1 MKGKLKTVFEYAG
14 AVLLCLLILT
24 CVMKL
29 WRADFKT
36 PFAYFGDA
44 LLYSVGTKGA
54 IEQGWWLHNPH
65 LGAPSGLKYEAYPA
79 IENFHFLLIKLISW
93 FTADHAS
100 TLNLFYL
107 LTFPLTVISSL
118 YVLRYL
124 RFSYP
129 VALLASLLYAFLPYH
144 FFRSYHLFL
153 AAYYLLPLM
162 ILVVLWIC
170 SGEQFLIV
178 QRDNTRWPKLDLKS
192 RKSIFSIAV
201 CAMLGSCGIY
211 YPFFSCF
218 LLLIAGVTAA
228 VYRRSIYALMLPGI
242 LIGFMSVVVLIN
254 YLPLIQ
260 YQRAHGTSST
270 GARSVVDAEIMG
282 LKITQLL
289 LPIGGHRL
297 PSLGQLKYRYNLGP
311 LVNENDT
318 ASLGVVGSV
327 GFMILLFALFYRTAA
342 FPILNDLSI
351 LNFSALLL
359 ATIGGFGV
367 LFALLISPQ
376 IRAYNRIS
384 VFIAFFCL
392 VAVAQTLDV
401 FYKRLKARKTQ
412 LGFILMLGFVLVA
425 GVYDQTSTTFFFVP
439 EYDNIKNEYQSDRE
453 FVGDI
458 EASLP
463 AGAMIFQLPYMPFP
477 ESPPLHKMFD
487 HDLFKA
493 YLHSKSLRWSYG
505 AINGDSADLWQ
516 RSVAAKPVTELV
528 EEISRAG
535 FMGIYVNRDGYAD
548 GGAQL
553 EGELTSFLGTPPL
566 VSRKGN
572 LVFFKLGD

>member
-1 MKGKLKTVFEYAG
+1 MKGKLKTVLEYTG
-14 AVLLCLLILT
+14 AVLLCLLLLT

-29 WRADFKT
+29 WRADLKT

-44 LLYSVGTKGA
+44 LLYSVATKGE
-54 IEQGWWLHNPH
+54 IEQGWWLHNPN
-65 LGAPSGLKYEAYPA
+65 LGAPSGLNYEAYPA

-93 FTADHAS
+93 FTGDHAS

-107 LTFPLTVISSL
+107 LTFPLTAITSL

-129 VALLASLLYAFLPYH
+129 VALLASLLYTFLPYH

-162 ILVVLWIC
+162 ILVVLWVS
-170 SGEQFLIV
+170 SGERFLLL
-178 QRDNTRWPKLDLKS
+178 QRENSRWPKLDLKS
-192 RKSIFSIAV
+192 GKSIFSLAV
-201 CAMLGSCGIY
+201 CAMVGSCGIY

-218 LLLIAGVTAA
+218 LLLIAGVTA
-228 VYRRSIYALMLPGI
+228 VISRRSIYALMLPVI
-242 LIGFMSVVVLIN
+242 LIGLMSVVLLIN
-254 YLPLIQ
+254 YVPLIQ
-260 YQRAHGTSST
+260 YQRAHGTSSM

-289 LPIGGHRL
+289 LPIGGHRW
-297 PSLGQLKYRYNLGP
+297 PSLGELKYRYNLGP

-318 ASLGVVGSV
+318 ASLGVVGSI
-327 GFMILLFALFYRTAA
+327 GFMILLVALFYRTKD

-351 LNFSALLL
+351 LNVSAVLL

-367 LFALLISPQ
+367 LFALLVSPQ

-392 VAVAQTLDV
+392 VAVALILDV
-401 FYKRLKARKTQ
+401 FYRRLKTRKTQ
-412 LGFILMLGFVLVA
+412 LGFILVLGVVLVA

-439 EYDNIKNEYQSDRE
+439 EYDKIKNEYQSDRE
-453 FVGDI
+453 FVSSI

-477 ESPPLHKMFD
+477 ESPPLNKMFD

-505 AINGDSADLWQ
+505 AINGETEDLWQ
-516 RSVAAKPVTELV
+516 RSVAAKPVAEFV
-528 EEISRAG
+528 EGISSAG
-535 FMGIYVNRDGYAD
+535 FKGIYLNRDGYAD

-572 LVFFKLGD
+572 LSFFKLGD

>member
-1 MKGKLKTVFEYAG
+1 MKGKLKTVLEYAG
-14 AVLLCLLILT
+14 AVLLCLLLLT

-29 WRADFKT
+29 WRADLKT

-44 LLYSVGTKGA
+44 LLYSVATKGA
-54 IEQGWWLHNPH
+54 IEHGWWLHNPN
-65 LGAPSGLKYEAYPA
+65 LGAPNGLKYGAYPA

-93 FTADHAS
+93 FTGDHAS

-107 LTFPLTVISSL
+107 LTFPLTAITSL

-129 VALLASLLYAFLPYH
+129 VALLASLLYTFLPYH

-162 ILVVLWIC
+162 ILVVLWVS
-170 SGEQFLIV
+170 SGERFLLV
-178 QRDNTRWPKLDLKS
+178 QRENSRWPKLDLKS
-192 RKSIFSIAV
+192 GKSIFSLAV
-201 CAMLGSCGIY
+201 CAMVGSCGIY

-218 LLLIAGVTAA
+218 LLLIAGVRA
-228 VYRRSIYALMLPGI
+228 VISRRSIYALMPPVI
-242 LIGFMSVVVLIN
+242 LIGFMSVVLLIN
-254 YLPLIQ
+254 YVPLIQ
-260 YQRAHGTSST
+260 YQRAHGTSSM

-297 PSLGQLKYRYNLGP
+297 PSPGELKYRYNLGP

-318 ASLGVVGSV
+318 ASLGLVGSI
-327 GFMILLFALFYRTAA
+327 GFMILLFALFYRTKD
-342 FPILNDLSI
+342 FPILSDLSI
-351 LNFSALLL
+351 LNVSAVLL

-367 LFALLISPQ
+367 LFALLVSPQ

-392 VAVAQTLDV
+392 VAVALILDV
-401 FYKRLKARKTQ
+401 YYRRLKTRKTQ
-412 LGFILMLGFVLVA
+412 LGFILVLGVVLVA
-425 GVYDQTSTTFFFVP
+425 GIYDQTSTTFFFVP
-439 EYDNIKNEYQSDRE
+439 EYDKIKNEYQSDRE
-453 FVGDI
+453 FVSSI

-505 AINGDSADLWQ
+505 AINGETEDLWQ
-516 RSVAAKPVTELV
+516 RSVAAKPVAEFV
-528 EEISRAG
+528 EGISSAG
-535 FMGIYVNRDGYAD
+535 FRGIYLNRDGYAD

-572 LVFFKLGD
+572 LSFFKLGD